1 MLSSCHVVLF
11 ADKPGKPVGPLVVDD
26 IFADHVRLSWQPPEY
41 DGGSRLTNYVIE
53 KSEARRPMWLRVAKV
68 SPDELTAD
76 VDNLVENVDYFFR
89 VIAENKMGLGS
100 PLETTQTF
108 KPVSP
113 YGKLICIVCILIV
126 CSFSFP

>member
-1 MLSSCHVVLF
+1 M
-11 ADKPGKPVGPLVVDD
+11 VVDD

-41 DGGSRLTNYVIE
+41 DGGSRLTSYIIE

-76 VDNLVENVDYFFR
+76 VENLVENVDYFFR
-89 VIAENKMGLGS
+89 VIAENKMGVS
-100 PLETTQTF
+100 APLETTQTF

-113 YGKLICIVCILIV
+113 YGEWSFLIV
-126 CSFSFP
+126 LFINVIMF